1 MSGLEGQRKGIHES
15 YVSHM
20 EKEGQF
26 FAASRFPEH
35 NEGEGEGFLNL
46 HSFQEH
52 KAWVK
57 FNMVKHTSVDLLPC
71 VKPWAAVVKTWPSCI
86 GLTFLGGRW
95 AKPKPRMEKSIRDYA
110 RSSKNKNRVVSANRN
125 HPSFIK
131 VKG

>member
-46 HSFQEH
+46 HSPGAQGLGQVQHGQAYVCGSPSMCQALGRGGENMAILHRADISRGKMGKTKASYGKEH
-52 KAWVK
+52 KRLCQI
-57 FNMVKHTSVDLLPC
+57 F
-71 VKPWAAVVKTWPSCI
+71 
-86 GLTFLGGRW
+86 
-95 AKPKPRMEKSIRDYA
+95 EK
-110 RSSKNKNRVVSANRN
+110 
-125 HPSFIK
+125 
-131 VKG
+131 